1 MAITRCPNCQK
12 EFLIGEE
19 TIGKCPYCEIKLIF
33 RGENEIVEK
42 VDICDIEK
50 KVDEIISVEEIED
63 LDKLVINTIGL
74 EKDISKIEEEIDRL

>member
-12 EFLIGEE
+12 EFLIGKE

-50 KVDEIISVEEIED
+50 KVDEIRYVGDEIEIEKED
-63 LDKLVINTIGL
+63 LPK
-74 EKDISKIEEEIDRL
+74 EKEIWVFSL